1 MKTCRGI
8 LIGMVIVLTLGF
20 WSGCVGSFRETVY
33 FSMLT
38 GATMLIALICDI
50 LFLPALRGQEI
61 EMLFCFEPGLEILRG
76 LYEIESPFSVQLVGK
91 HKNGQLQTTVA
102 TLGL

>member
-1 MKTCRGI
+1 MAGAISGGGKW
-8 LIGMVIVLTLGF
+8 LGLPEPF
-20 WSGCVGSFRETVY
+20 
-33 FSMLT
+33 
-38 GATMLIALICDI
+38 
-50 LFLPALRGQEI
+50 LFLPGLRGQEI
-61 EMLFCFEPGLEILRG
+61 EMLFCFEPGLKILRG